1 MALPRTRLK
10 STMSL
15 LLSSDLSGS
24 LAVAAPPCIPQTRDT
39 NPPDQPVRTPYVDSL
54 APQIPGCTPR

>member
-1 MALPRTRLK
+1 
-10 STMSL
+10 MSAGVL

-24 LAVAAPPCIPQTRDT
+24 LAVAAPPCIPKTRDT
-39 NPPDQPVRTPYVDSL
+39 NPPDQAFRTPYVGSL